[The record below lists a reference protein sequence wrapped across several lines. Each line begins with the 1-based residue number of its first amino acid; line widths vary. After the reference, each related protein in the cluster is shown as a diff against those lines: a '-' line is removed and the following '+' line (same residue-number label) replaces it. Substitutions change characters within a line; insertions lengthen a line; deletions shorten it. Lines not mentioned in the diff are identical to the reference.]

1 MQRHEEN
8 VNREVRIV
16 RLLVLFWVI
25 AIILAVAFL
34 FGASPASFFKTSTNA
49 AFEHQA
55 RKQLGQHDPVHRV
68 SVLDLSLV
76 QLARN
81 PWSPSL

>member
-16 RLLVLFWVI
+16 RLLVLLWVI

-34 FGASPASFFKTSTNA
+34 FGASPASFFQNI
-49 AFEHQA
+49 H
-55 RKQLGQHDPVHRV
+55 
-68 SVLDLSLV
+68 
-76 QLARN
+76 
-81 PWSPSL
+81 